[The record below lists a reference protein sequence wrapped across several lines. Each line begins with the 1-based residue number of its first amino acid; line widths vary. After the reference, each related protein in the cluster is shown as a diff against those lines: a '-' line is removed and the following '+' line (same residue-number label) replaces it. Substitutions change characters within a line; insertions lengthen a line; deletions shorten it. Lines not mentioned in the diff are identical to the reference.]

1 MEEKIKRSLIKKYFS
16 EDTYIELLKITK
28 IASISNN
35 EKNILI
41 KDLLRK
47 KDIPFS
53 SLGPGTNRMAVNIDG
68 YAVKFALDSDGMI
81 DNRREFKYT
90 KKLQPYVI
98 KVYECTQNGLI
109 AVTEFVELFTIDDF
123 HMEKETLRK
132 ILQEVSGSYL
142 IGDVGINSKNYV
154 NWGRRDDGQIVML
167 DFAYIYSV
175 SFKSFR
181 CSCDDMALLKY
192 DDNFVKLICPVCG
205 KSYDFADVRRR
216 ISKKDQEK
224 EIGNILD
231 YSYKVTKDNQSIP
244 VILDYEPE
252 SIKEK
257 KKANSEKA
265 RRKAEYQAYLEEQK
279 RIEEEGYWGN

>member
-1 MEEKIKRSLIKKYFS
+1 
-16 EDTYIELLKITK
+16 
-28 IASISNN
+28 
-35 EKNILI
+35 
-41 KDLLRK
+41 
-47 KDIPFS
+47 
-53 SLGPGTNRMAVNIDG
+53 
-68 YAVKFALDSDGMI
+68 
-81 DNRREFKYT
+81 
-90 KKLQPYVI
+90 
-98 KVYECTQNGLI
+98 
-109 AVTEFVELFTIDDF
+109 
-123 HMEKETLRK
+123 
-132 ILQEVSGSYL
+132 
-142 IGDVGINSKNYV
+142 
-154 NWGRRDDGQIVML
+154 
-167 DFAYIYSV
+167 
-175 SFKSFR
+175 
-181 CSCDDMALLKY
+181 MALLKY

>member
-41 KDLLRK
+41 KDLLK
-47 KDIPFS
+47 KKGIPFS

-154 NWGRRDDGQIVML
+154 NWGRRNDGQIVML

-231 YSYKVTKDNQSIP
+231 YSYKVTEDNQSIP
-244 VILDYEPE
+244 VIEEYEPDM
-252 SIKEK
+252 IREK
-257 KKANSEKA
+257 KKSKSEKE
-265 RRKAEYQAYLEEQK
+265 RRKAEYQAFLEEQK
-279 RIEEEGYWGN
+279 RIEREGYWG